1 MRGAAHA
8 VAVGS
13 KALSLAGSCGASGRD
28 LRLTGEQ
35 GRAWWAGCRRCG
47 QEGSGRAPV
56 NWAFP
61 WPAPRQMQGQ
71 AAGRAGEPT
80 GQGEEAPPQGL
91 GGHHLLTETDAR
103 RPAARLCAIA
113 CTASH
118 AALAAKRPDGR
129 WLRPTP
135 YLRSRMAFSISA
147 WRRWSASSSRV
158 SPSHVGD
165 EQGQLRAGRGLH
177 PPDDEPR
184 RLRARGFSKRAGL
197 RQRAAPGIPGCL
209 AHTRSSRCS

>member
-1 MRGAAHA
+1 MGPVAGLLPVRGAAHA

-13 KALSLAGSCGASGRD
+13 KALSLADSCGASGRD

-47 QEGSGRAPV
+47 QGTPRSGGERQGAQSGQGASELGLPR
-56 NWAFP
+56 
-61 WPAPRQMQGQ
+61 PAPGQGQ
-71 AAGRAGEPT
+71 CQAARRAGEPT

-158 SPSHVGD
+158 SPSRSVMN
-165 EQGQLRAGRGLH
+165 RA
-177 PPDDEPR
+177 
-184 RLRARGFSKRAGL
+184 S
-197 RQRAAPGIPGCL
+197 
-209 AHTRSSRCS
+209 